1 MKSPFR
7 HLVVVALTWLLG
19 LGAATFLLFAI
30 GPPGQCAVDPG
41 CGAEAERSWHT
52 PLLLLVALGPGAIAT
67 VVWLRSDD
75 PAV

>member
-41 CGAEAERSWHT
+41 CGAEAAQWWHT

>member
-7 HLVVVALTWLLG
+7 HLVVVALMWLLG

-30 GPPGQCAVDPG
+30 GPTGQCAVEPG
-41 CGAEAERSWHT
+41 CGAEAERWWHAL
-52 PLLLLVALGPGAIAT
+52 LLLLVALGPGAIAT
-67 VVWLRSDD
+67 IVWLRSDD